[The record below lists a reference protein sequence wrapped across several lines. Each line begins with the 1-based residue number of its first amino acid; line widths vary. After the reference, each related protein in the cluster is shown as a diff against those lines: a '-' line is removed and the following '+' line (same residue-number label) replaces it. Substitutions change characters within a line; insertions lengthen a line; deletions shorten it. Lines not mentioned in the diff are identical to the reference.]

1 MQGAADGERR
11 AIQLMLI
18 ISVKHFGRV
27 LKQSERS
34 CYLSEGVCAGFVT
47 AGNFAE
53 GVGST
58 LVGMT

>member
-1 MQGAADGERR
+1 
-11 AIQLMLI
+11 MLI